1 VKEGSIPARYSAKE
15 RVFLNRNNSDDM
27 SRPLK
32 ETDSLPAVNVRMVRV
47 TDVRLTNMIIE

>member
-1 VKEGSIPARYSAKE
+1 MKEGSIPARYSAKE